1 MKATEANLLEF
12 IKKSNQFSI
21 PIYQRLYSWTEK
33 ECGRLWNDIMT
44 VGSKNIPSHFI
55 GSIMYIEKGLYQ
67 ISKPEPLLVIDGQ
80 QRLTTIS
87 LLLEALARKIG
98 DNEVEGFSARKIR
111 NYYLINP
118 LETGDRKYK
127 LLLSQND
134 RNTYISIIEQREYPK
149 ESSIRI
155 KNIFEYFTSKIDK
168 LSENDIQNLCL
179 GLLKLFIVDISLNR
193 DQDNPQLIFESMN
206 STGKDLSQA
215 DLIINFML
223 MILDVDI
230 QKRLYEDYWRPM
242 ELEFGQEAY
251 DSHFDSFMRH
261 YLTMKTGNI
270 PKISEVYEEFK
281 KYFYN
286 SRRDNEEELK
296 ELKKY
301 AAYFCAM
308 ALDKEEDKELKEA
321 FSDLRELKVDVSY
334 PLLLELYN
342 DYKMGV
348 LSKEDFIKIIRL
360 IESYVFRRAVCG
372 IPTNSLNKTFAT
384 FGKSIIKEKYLE
396 SVKAHFIKMTSYRR
410 FPNDEEFKKEL
421 ECRDLYNFRSR
432 SYLLRRLENH
442 DRKERVNVSEYTI
455 EHILPQN
462 TNLNHDWRE
471 ALGPDWEKIQQK
483 YVHTLGNLTLT
494 GYNSEY
500 SDKFFT
506 DKRDMKGGFR
516 ESPLKLNRGLANLD
530 TWKEE
535 TILQRAEN
543 LSKEALKVWQ
553 YPQLDQTIL
562 DQYRKKEET
571 LTEYSIDSY
580 EYLKEGK
587 AKNLFERFRK
597 EVLSLDSE
605 ISEEYLKLY
614 IAYKLETNVVDVVP
628 QKNKL
633 KLYINIKFN
642 ELNDPKELCRD
653 VSQINHWGNGDVEVI
668 LESEEEIGYVI
679 GLVRQAIEKQFGT
692 LEFSKNGSRH

>member
-67 ISKPEPLLVIDGQ
+67 ISKQEPLLVIDGQ

-111 NYYLINP
+111 NYYLINS
-118 LETGDRKYK
+118 LKTGDRKYK

-215 DLIINFML
+215 DLIRNFML
-223 MILDVDI
+223 MRLEGDI

-432 SYLLRRLENH
+432 SYRSRSYLLRRLENH

-530 TWKEE
+530 TWNEE

-633 KLYINIKFN
+633 KLYIYIKFN

-679 GLVRQAIEKQFGT
+679 GLVRQAIEKQFG
-692 LEFSKNGSRH
+692 NGESL

>member
-21 PIYQRLYSWTEK
+21 PIYQRLYSWTEN
-33 ECGRLWNDIMT
+33 ECERLWDDIIT
-44 VGSKNIPSHFI
+44 TGSKDIPSHFI

-67 ISKPEPLLVIDGQ
+67 ISKPEPLLIIDGQ
-80 QRLTTIS
+80 QRLTTVS

-98 DNEVEGFSARKIR
+98 DNEIINGFSERKIR
-111 NYYLINP
+111 EYYLINP
-118 LETGDRKYK
+118 LEEGDRKYK

-134 RNTYISIIEQREYPK
+134 RSTYISIIDQKEYPK
-149 ESSIRI
+149 EFSVRI
-155 KNIFEYFTSKIDK
+155 KDIFEYFTNKIDE

-193 DQDNPQLIFESMN
+193 DHDNPQLIFESMN

-215 DLIINFML
+215 DLIRNFML
-223 MILDVDI
+223 MRLEGDI

-242 ELEFGQEAY
+242 EVEFGQEAY
-251 DSHFDSFMRH
+251 SSYFDSFMRH

-270 PKISEVYEEFK
+270 PNIDEVYEEFK
-281 KYFYN
+281 KYFYT
-286 SRRDNEEELK
+286 SQRDNEEELK

-301 AAYFCAM
+301 TAYFCAM
-308 ALDKEEDKELKEA
+308 ALDKEQDKELKEA
-321 FSDLRELKVDVSY
+321 FSDLSELKVDVSY

-342 DYKMGV
+342 DYKMNI
-348 LSKEDFIKIIRL
+348 LSKDDFIEIIRL

-372 IPTNSLNKTFAT
+372 IPTNSLNKTFAS

-396 SVKAHFIKMTSYRR
+396 SVKAHFNKMTSYRR
-410 FPNDEEFKKEL
+410 FPNDEEFVTEL
-421 ECRDLYNFRSR
+421 TCRDLYNFRSR
-432 SYLLRRLENH
+432 SYWLRRLENH

-462 TNLNHDWRE
+462 NNLNHDWRQ

-483 YVHTLGNLTLT
+483 YVHTIGNLTLT
-494 GYNSEY
+494 GYNTEY

-516 ESPLKLNRGLANLD
+516 ESPLKLNRGLANLE
-530 TWKEE
+530 TWNEE

-543 LSKEALKVWQ
+543 LAKEALKVWQ

-562 DQYRKKEET
+562 EQYSKKEET

-587 AKNLFERFRK
+587 AKNLFEKLRK
-597 EVLSLDSE
+597 ELLSLDPE

-628 QKNKL
+628 QKDKL
-633 KLYINIKFN
+633 KLFINIKFN

-653 VSQINHWGNGDVEVI
+653 VSQTGHWGNGDVELI
-668 LESEEEIGYVI
+668 LSSEEDIAYVI
-679 GLVRQAIEKQFGT
+679 NLVRQAIEKQYG
-692 LEFSKNGSRH
+692 NGESI

>member
-215 DLIINFML
+215 DLIRNFML
-223 MILDVDI
+223 MRLEGDI

-530 TWKEE
+530 TWNEE

-633 KLYINIKFN
+633 KLYIYIKFN

-679 GLVRQAIEKQFGT
+679 GLVRQAIEKQFG
-692 LEFSKNGSRH
+692 NGESL

>member
-33 ECGRLWNDIMT
+33 ECERLWNDIIT
-44 VGSKNIPSHFI
+44 TGSKKDIPSHFI

-67 ISKPEPLLVIDGQ
+67 ISKPEPLLIIDGQ
-80 QRLTTIS
+80 QRLTTVS

-98 DNEVEGFSARKIR
+98 DNEIIDGFSERKIR
-111 NYYLINP
+111 EYYLINP
-118 LETGDRKYK
+118 LEDGDRKYK

-134 RNTYISIIEQREYPK
+134 RSTYISIIDQKEYPK
-149 ESSIRI
+149 EFSVRI
-155 KNIFEYFTSKIDK
+155 KDIFEYFTNKIDE

-193 DQDNPQLIFESMN
+193 DHDNPQLIFESMN

-215 DLIINFML
+215 DLIRNFML
-223 MILDVDI
+223 MRLEGDI

-242 ELEFGQEAY
+242 EVEFGQEAY
-251 DSHFDSFMRH
+251 SSYFDSFMRH

-270 PKISEVYEEFK
+270 PNINAVYEEFK

-286 SRRDNEEELK
+286 SQRDNEEELK
-296 ELKKY
+296 KLKKY

-342 DYKMGV
+342 DYKIGI
-348 LSKEDFIKIIRL
+348 LSKNDFIEIIRL

-372 IPTNSLNKTFAT
+372 IPTNSLNKTFAS

-396 SVKAHFIKMTSYRR
+396 SVKAHFNKMTSYRR
-410 FPNDEEFKKEL
+410 FPNDEEFVTEL
-421 ECRDLYNFRSR
+421 TCRDLYNFRSR
-432 SYLLRRLENH
+432 SYWLRRLENH

-462 TNLNHDWRE
+462 NDLNLDWRR

-483 YVHTLGNLTLT
+483 YVHTIGNLTLT

-516 ESPLKLNRGLANLD
+516 ESPLKLNRELANLE
-530 TWKEE
+530 TWNEE
-535 TILQRAEN
+535 KILQRAEN
-543 LSKEALKVWQ
+543 LAKEALKVWQ

-562 DQYRKKEET
+562 EQYSKKEET

-587 AKNLFERFRK
+587 AKNLFEKLRK
-597 EVLSLDSE
+597 ELLSLDPE

-628 QKNKL
+628 QKDKL
-633 KLYINIKFN
+633 KLFINIKFN

-653 VSQINHWGNGDVEVI
+653 VSQTGHWGNGDVELI
-668 LESEEEIGYVI
+668 LSSEEDIAYVI
-679 GLVRQAIEKQFGT
+679 NLVRQAIEKQYG
-692 LEFSKNGSRH
+692 NGESI

>member
-33 ECGRLWNDIMT
+33 ECERLWNDIIT
-44 VGSKNIPSHFI
+44 TGSKKDIPSHFI

-67 ISKPEPLLVIDGQ
+67 ISKPEPLLIIDGQ
-80 QRLTTIS
+80 QRLTTVS

-98 DNEVEGFSARKIR
+98 DNEIIDGFSERKIR
-111 NYYLINP
+111 EYYLINP
-118 LETGDRKYK
+118 LEDGDRKYK

-134 RNTYISIIEQREYPK
+134 RSTYISIIDQKEYPK
-149 ESSIRI
+149 EFSVRI
-155 KNIFEYFTSKIDK
+155 KDIFEYFTNKIDE

-193 DQDNPQLIFESMN
+193 DHDNPQLIFESMN

-215 DLIINFML
+215 DLIRNFML
-223 MILDVDI
+223 MRLEGDI

-242 ELEFGQEAY
+242 EVEFGQEAY
-251 DSHFDSFMRH
+251 SSYFDSFMRH

-270 PKISEVYEEFK
+270 PNINAVYEEFK

-286 SRRDNEEELK
+286 SQRDNEEELK
-296 ELKKY
+296 KLKKY

-342 DYKMGV
+342 DYKIGI
-348 LSKEDFIKIIRL
+348 LSKNDFIEIIRL

-372 IPTNSLNKTFAT
+372 IPTNSLNKTFAS

-396 SVKAHFIKMTSYRR
+396 SVKAHFNKMTSYRR
-410 FPNDEEFKKEL
+410 FPNDEEFVTEL
-421 ECRDLYNFRSR
+421 TCRDLYNFRSR
-432 SYLLRRLENH
+432 SYWLRRLENH

-462 TNLNHDWRE
+462 NDLNLDWRR

-483 YVHTLGNLTLT
+483 YVHTIGNLTLT
-494 GYNSEY
+494 GYNTEY

-516 ESPLKLNRGLANLD
+516 ESPLKLNRGLANLE
-530 TWKEE
+530 TWNEE

-543 LSKEALKVWQ
+543 LAKEALKVWQ

-562 DQYRKKEET
+562 EQYSKKEET

-580 EYLKEGK
+580 EYLNEGK
-587 AKNLFERFRK
+587 AKDLFEKLRK
-597 EVLSLDSE
+597 ELLSLDPE

-628 QKNKL
+628 QKDKL
-633 KLYINIKFN
+633 KLFINIKFN

-653 VSQINHWGNGDVEVI
+653 VSQTGHWGNGDVELI
-668 LESEEEIGYVI
+668 LSSEEDIAYVI
-679 GLVRQAIEKQFGT
+679 NLVRQAIEKQYG
-692 LEFSKNGSRH
+692 NGESI

>member
-1 MKATEANLLEF
+1 
-12 IKKSNQFSI
+12 FSI

-67 ISKPEPLLVIDGQ
+67 ISKQEPLLVIDGQ

-111 NYYLINP
+111 NYYLINS

-215 DLIINFML
+215 DLIRNFML
-223 MILDVDI
+223 MRLEGDI

-432 SYLLRRLENH
+432 SYRSRSYLLRRLENH

-530 TWKEE
+530 TWNEE

-633 KLYINIKFN
+633 KLYIYIKFN

-679 GLVRQAIEKQFGT
+679 GLVRQAIEKQFG
-692 LEFSKNGSRH
+692 NGESL

>member
-33 ECGRLWNDIMT
+33 ECERLWNDIIT
-44 VGSKNIPSHFI
+44 TGSKKDIPSHFI

-67 ISKPEPLLVIDGQ
+67 ISKPEPLLIIDGQ
-80 QRLTTIS
+80 QRLTTVS

-98 DNEVEGFSARKIR
+98 DNEIIDGFSERKIR
-111 NYYLINP
+111 EYYLINP
-118 LETGDRKYK
+118 LEDGDRKYK

-134 RNTYISIIEQREYPK
+134 RSTCISIIDQKEYPK
-149 ESSIRI
+149 EFSVRI
-155 KNIFEYFTSKIDK
+155 KDIFEYFTNKIDE

-193 DQDNPQLIFESMN
+193 DHDNPQLIFESMN

-215 DLIINFML
+215 DLIRNFML
-223 MILDVDI
+223 MRLEGDI

-242 ELEFGQEAY
+242 EVEFGQEAY
-251 DSHFDSFMRH
+251 SSYFDSFMRR

-270 PKISEVYEEFK
+270 PNINAVYEEFK

-286 SRRDNEEELK
+286 SQRDNEEELK
-296 ELKKY
+296 KLKKY

-342 DYKMGV
+342 DYKIGI
-348 LSKEDFIKIIRL
+348 LSKNDFIEIIKL

-372 IPTNSLNKTFAT
+372 IPTNSLNKTFAS

-396 SVKAHFIKMTSYRR
+396 SVKAHFNKMTSYRR
-410 FPNDEEFKKEL
+410 FPNDEEFVTEL
-421 ECRDLYNFRSR
+421 TCRDLYNFRSR
-432 SYLLRRLENH
+432 SYWLRRLENH

-462 TNLNHDWRE
+462 NDLNLDWRR

-483 YVHTLGNLTLT
+483 YVHTIGNLTLT
-494 GYNSEY
+494 GYNTEY

-516 ESPLKLNRGLANLD
+516 ESPLKLNRGLANLE
-530 TWKEE
+530 TWNEE

-543 LSKEALKVWQ
+543 LAKEALKVWQ

-562 DQYRKKEET
+562 EQYSKKEET

-580 EYLKEGK
+580 EYLNEGK
-587 AKNLFERFRK
+587 AKDLFEKLRK
-597 EVLSLDSE
+597 EVLSLDPE

-628 QKNKL
+628 QKDKL

-653 VSQINHWGNGDVEVI
+653 VSQTGHWGNGDVELI
-668 LESEEEIGYVI
+668 LSSEEDIAYVI
-679 GLVRQAIEKQFGT
+679 NLVRQAIEKQYG
-692 LEFSKNGSRH
+692 NGESI

>member
-215 DLIINFML
+215 DLIRNFML
-223 MILDVDI
+223 MRLEGDI

-348 LSKEDFIKIIRL
+348 LSKEDFIEIIRL

-530 TWKEE
+530 TWNEE

-679 GLVRQAIEKQFGT
+679 GLVRQAIEKQFG
-692 LEFSKNGSRH
+692 NGESL

>member
-21 PIYQRLYSWTEK
+21 PIYQRLYSWTEN
-33 ECGRLWNDIMT
+33 ECERLWDDIIT
-44 VGSKNIPSHFI
+44 TGSKDIPSHFI

-67 ISKPEPLLVIDGQ
+67 ISKPEPLLIIDGQ
-80 QRLTTIS
+80 QRLTTVS

-98 DNEVEGFSARKIR
+98 DNEIINGFSERKIR
-111 NYYLINP
+111 EYYLINP
-118 LETGDRKYK
+118 LEEGDRKYK

-134 RNTYISIIEQREYPK
+134 RSTYISIIDQKEYPK
-149 ESSIRI
+149 EFSVRI
-155 KNIFEYFTSKIDK
+155 KDIFEYFTNKIDE

-193 DQDNPQLIFESMN
+193 DHDNPQLIFESMN

-215 DLIINFML
+215 DLIRNFML
-223 MILDVDI
+223 MRLEGDI
-230 QKRLYEDYWRPM
+230 QKHLYEDYWRPM
-242 ELEFGQEAY
+242 EVEFGQEAY
-251 DSHFDSFMRH
+251 SSYFDSFMRH

-270 PKISEVYEEFK
+270 PNIDEVYEEFK
-281 KYFYN
+281 KYFYT
-286 SRRDNEEELK
+286 SQRDNEEELK

-301 AAYFCAM
+301 TAYFCAM
-308 ALDKEEDKELKEA
+308 ALDKEQDKELKEA
-321 FSDLRELKVDVSY
+321 FSDLSELKVDVSY

-342 DYKMGV
+342 DYKMNI
-348 LSKEDFIKIIRL
+348 LSKDDFIEIIRL

-372 IPTNSLNKTFAT
+372 IPTNSLNKTFAS

-396 SVKAHFIKMTSYRR
+396 SVKAHFNKMTSYRR
-410 FPNDEEFKKEL
+410 FPNDEEFVTEL
-421 ECRDLYNFRSR
+421 TCRDLYNFRSR
-432 SYLLRRLENH
+432 SYWLRRLENH

-462 TNLNHDWRE
+462 NDLNLDWRR

-483 YVHTLGNLTLT
+483 YVHTIGNLTLT
-494 GYNSEY
+494 GYNTEY

-516 ESPLKLNRGLANLD
+516 ESPLKLNRGLANLE
-530 TWKEE
+530 TWNEE

-543 LSKEALKVWQ
+543 LAKEALKVWQ

-562 DQYRKKEET
+562 EQYSKKEET

-587 AKNLFERFRK
+587 AKNLFEKLRK
-597 EVLSLDSE
+597 ELLSLDPE

-628 QKNKL
+628 QKDKL
-633 KLYINIKFN
+633 KLYINIKYN

-653 VSQINHWGNGDVEVI
+653 VSQTGHWGNGDVELI
-668 LESEEEIGYVI
+668 LSSEEDIAYVI
-679 GLVRQAIEKQFGT
+679 NLVRQAIEKQYG
-692 LEFSKNGSRH
+692 NGESI

>member
-21 PIYQRLYSWTEK
+21 PIYQRLYSWTEN
-33 ECGRLWNDIMT
+33 ECERLWDDIIT
-44 VGSKNIPSHFI
+44 TGSKDIPSHFI

-67 ISKPEPLLVIDGQ
+67 ISKPEPLLIIDGQ
-80 QRLTTIS
+80 QRLTTVS

-98 DNEVEGFSARKIR
+98 DNEIIDGFSERKIR
-111 NYYLINP
+111 EYYLINP
-118 LETGDRKYK
+118 LEDGDRKYK

-134 RNTYISIIEQREYPK
+134 RSTYIYIIDQKEYPK
-149 ESSIRI
+149 EFSVRI
-155 KNIFEYFTSKIDK
+155 KDIFEYFTNKIDE

-193 DQDNPQLIFESMN
+193 DHDNPQLIFESMN

-215 DLIINFML
+215 DLIRNFML
-223 MILDVDI
+223 MRLEGDI
-230 QKRLYEDYWRPM
+230 QKHLYEDYWRPM
-242 ELEFGQEAY
+242 EVEFGQEAY
-251 DSHFDSFMRH
+251 SSYFDSFMRH

-270 PKISEVYEEFK
+270 PNIDEVYEEFK
-281 KYFYN
+281 KYFYT
-286 SRRDNEEELK
+286 SQRDNEEELK

-301 AAYFCAM
+301 TAYFCAM
-308 ALDKEEDKELKEA
+308 ALDKEQDKELKEA
-321 FSDLRELKVDVSY
+321 FSDLSELKVDVSY

-342 DYKMGV
+342 DYKMNI
-348 LSKEDFIKIIRL
+348 LSKDDFIEIIRL

-372 IPTNSLNKTFAT
+372 IPTNSLNKTFAS

-396 SVKAHFIKMTSYRR
+396 SVKAHFNKMTSYRR
-410 FPNDEEFKKEL
+410 FPNDEEFVTEL
-421 ECRDLYNFRSR
+421 TCRDLYNFRSR
-432 SYLLRRLENH
+432 SYWLRRLENH

-462 TNLNHDWRE
+462 NDLNLDWRR

-483 YVHTLGNLTLT
+483 YVHTIGNLTLT
-494 GYNSEY
+494 GYNTEY

-516 ESPLKLNRGLANLD
+516 ESPLKLNRGLANLE
-530 TWKEE
+530 TWNEE

-543 LSKEALKVWQ
+543 LAKEALKVWQ

-562 DQYRKKEET
+562 EQYSKKEET

-587 AKNLFERFRK
+587 AKNLFEKLRK
-597 EVLSLDSE
+597 ELLSLDPE

-628 QKNKL
+628 QKDKL
-633 KLYINIKFN
+633 KLYINIKYN

-653 VSQINHWGNGDVEVI
+653 VSQTGHWGNGDVELI
-668 LESEEEIGYVI
+668 LSSEEDIAYVI
-679 GLVRQAIEKQFGT
+679 NLVRQAIEKQYG
-692 LEFSKNGSRH
+692 NGESI

>member
-1 MKATEANLLEF
+1 MEATQANLMKF
-12 IKKSNQFSI
+12 IKKSDQFSI

-33 ECGRLWNDIMT
+33 ECERLWDDIMN
-44 VGSKNIPSHFI
+44 VGSNNVPSHFI
-55 GSIMYIEKGLYQ
+55 GSIMYIKDSSP

-80 QRLTTIS
+80 QRLTTVS

-98 DNEVEGFSARKIR
+98 DNEIEGFSAKKIR
-111 NYYLINP
+111 HYYLINP

-149 ESSIRI
+149 DFSVRI
-155 KNIFEYFTSKIDK
+155 KDIFEYFTNKIDK

-179 GLLKLFIVDISLNR
+179 GLSKLFIVDISLSR
-193 DQDNPQLIFESMN
+193 DKDNPQLIFESMN

-215 DLIINFML
+215 DLIRNFML
-223 MILDVDI
+223 MRLDGET

-251 DSHFDSFMRH
+251 SSYFDSFMRH

-270 PKISEVYEEFK
+270 PKIDEVYEEFK
-281 KYFYN
+281 NYFYN
-286 SRRDNEEELK
+286 SQRDNEEELK

-308 ALDKEEDKELKEA
+308 ALDKEEDRELKEA

-334 PLLLELYN
+334 PLLLEIYN
-342 DYKMGV
+342 DYKIDI
-348 LSKEDFIKIIRL
+348 LSKNDFIEIIKL

-372 IPTNSLNKTFAT
+372 IPTNSLNKTFAS
-384 FGKSIIKEKYLE
+384 FGKSIKKEKYLE
-396 SVKAHFIKMTSYRR
+396 SVKAHFNKMTSYRR
-410 FPNDEEFKKEL
+410 FPNDEEFVTEL
-421 ECRDLYNFRSR
+421 KYRDLYNFRSR
-432 SYLLRRLENH
+432 SYCLRRLENH

-462 TNLNHDWRE
+462 NNLNQDWRQ

-483 YVHTLGNLTLT
+483 YVHNIGNLTLT

-516 ESPLKLNRGLANLD
+516 ESPLKLNKGLANLD
-530 TWKEE
+530 TWNEE
-535 TILQRAEN
+535 TILQRAES
-543 LSKEALKVWQ
+543 LAKEALKVWQ
-553 YPQLDQTIL
+553 YPNLDQTIL
-562 DQYRKKEET
+562 EQYRKKEET
-571 LTEYSIDSY
+571 LTEYSIESY
-580 EYLKEGK
+580 KYLQESKV
-587 AKNLFERFRK
+587 KNLFEKLRK
-597 EVLSLDSE
+597 EVLSLDTE

-628 QKNKL
+628 QKDKL
-633 KLYINIKFN
+633 KLNINIKYN

-653 VSQINHWGNGDVEVI
+653 VSQTGHWGNGDVEI
-668 LESEEEIGYVI
+668 FLESEEEIDYVI
-679 GLVRQAIEKQFGT
+679 SLVRQAIEKQFGN
-692 LEFSKNGSRH
+692 EESI

>member
-1 MKATEANLLEF
+1 MEATEANLMKF
-12 IKKSNQFSI
+12 IKKSDQFSI

-33 ECGRLWNDIMT
+33 ECERLWDDIMN
-44 VGSKNIPSHFI
+44 VGSNNVPSHFI
-55 GSIMYIEKGLYQ
+55 GSIMYIKDSSP

-80 QRLTTIS
+80 QRLTTVS

-98 DNEVEGFSARKIR
+98 DNEIEGFSAKKIR
-111 NYYLINP
+111 HYYLINP

-149 ESSIRI
+149 DFSVRI
-155 KNIFEYFTSKIDK
+155 KDIFEYFTNKIDK

-179 GLLKLFIVDISLNR
+179 GLSKLFIVDISLSR
-193 DQDNPQLIFESMN
+193 DKDNPQLIFESMN

-215 DLIINFML
+215 DLIRNFML
-223 MILDVDI
+223 MRLDGET

-251 DSHFDSFMRH
+251 SSSFDSFMRH

-270 PKISEVYEEFK
+270 PKIDEVYEEFK
-281 KYFYN
+281 NYFYN
-286 SRRDNEEELK
+286 SQRDNEEELK

-308 ALDKEEDKELKEA
+308 ALDKEEDRELKEA

-334 PLLLELYN
+334 PLLLEIYN
-342 DYKMGV
+342 DYKIDI
-348 LSKEDFIKIIRL
+348 LSKNDFIEIIKL

-372 IPTNSLNKTFAT
+372 IPTNSLNKTFAS
-384 FGKSIIKEKYLE
+384 FGKSIKKEKYLE
-396 SVKAHFIKMTSYRR
+396 SVKAHFNNMTSYRR
-410 FPNDEEFKKEL
+410 FPNDEEFVTEL
-421 ECRDLYNFRSR
+421 KFRDLYNFRSR
-432 SYLLRRLENH
+432 SYWLRRLENH

-462 TNLNHDWRE
+462 NNLNQDWRQ
-471 ALGPDWEKIQQK
+471 ALGPNWEKIQQK
-483 YVHTLGNLTLT
+483 YVHTIGNLTLT

-516 ESPLKLNRGLANLD
+516 ESPLKLNKGLANLD
-530 TWKEE
+530 TWNEE
-535 TILQRAEN
+535 TILQRAES
-543 LSKEALKVWQ
+543 LAKEALKVWQ
-553 YPQLDQTIL
+553 YPNLDQTIL
-562 DQYRKKEET
+562 EQYRKKEET
-571 LTEYSIDSY
+571 LTEYSIESY
-580 EYLKEGK
+580 KYLKESK
-587 AKNLFERFRK
+587 VKNLFEKLRK
-597 EVLSLDSE
+597 EVLSLDPE

-628 QKNKL
+628 QKDKL
-633 KLYINIKFN
+633 KLNINIKYN

-653 VSQINHWGNGDVEVI
+653 VSQTGHWGNGDVEVF
-668 LESEEEIGYVI
+668 LESEEEIDYVI
-679 GLVRQAIEKQFGT
+679 SLVRQAIEKQFGN
-692 LEFSKNGSRH
+692 EESI

>member
-1 MKATEANLLEF
+1 MEATQANLMKF
-12 IKKSNQFSI
+12 IKKSDQFSI

-33 ECGRLWNDIMT
+33 ECERLWDDIMN
-44 VGSKNIPSHFI
+44 VGSNNVPSHFI
-55 GSIMYIEKGLYQ
+55 GSIMYIKDSSP

-80 QRLTTIS
+80 QRLTTVS

-98 DNEVEGFSARKIR
+98 DNEIEGFLAKKIR
-111 NYYLINP
+111 HYYLINP

-149 ESSIRI
+149 DFSVRI
-155 KNIFEYFTSKIDK
+155 KDIFEYFTNKIDK

-179 GLLKLFIVDISLNR
+179 GLSKLFIVDISLSR
-193 DQDNPQLIFESMN
+193 DKDNPQLIFESMN

-215 DLIINFML
+215 DLIRNFML
-223 MILDVDI
+223 MRLDGET

-251 DSHFDSFMRH
+251 SSYFDSFMRH

-270 PKISEVYEEFK
+270 PKIDEVYEEFK
-281 KYFYN
+281 NYFYN
-286 SRRDNEEELK
+286 SQRDNEEELK

-308 ALDKEEDKELKEA
+308 ALDKEEDRELKEA

-334 PLLLELYN
+334 PLLLEIYN
-342 DYKMGV
+342 DYKIDI
-348 LSKEDFIKIIRL
+348 LSKNDFIEIIKL

-372 IPTNSLNKTFAT
+372 IPTNSLNKTFAS
-384 FGKSIIKEKYLE
+384 FGKSIKKEKYLE
-396 SVKAHFIKMTSYRR
+396 SVKAHFNNMTSYRR
-410 FPNDEEFKKEL
+410 FPNDEEFVTEL
-421 ECRDLYNFRSR
+421 KFRDLYNFRSR
-432 SYLLRRLENH
+432 SYWLRRLENH

-462 TNLNHDWRE
+462 NNLNQDWRQ
-471 ALGPDWEKIQQK
+471 ALGPNWEKIQQK
-483 YVHTLGNLTLT
+483 YVHTIGNLTLT

-516 ESPLKLNRGLANLD
+516 ESPLKLNKGLANLD
-530 TWKEE
+530 TWNEE
-535 TILQRAEN
+535 TILQRAES
-543 LSKEALKVWQ
+543 LAKEALKVWQ
-553 YPQLDQTIL
+553 YPNLDQTIL
-562 DQYRKKEET
+562 EQYRKKEET
-571 LTEYSIDSY
+571 LTEYSIESY
-580 EYLKEGK
+580 KYLKESK
-587 AKNLFERFRK
+587 VKNLFEKLRK
-597 EVLSLDSE
+597 EVLSLDPE

-628 QKNKL
+628 QKDKL
-633 KLYINIKFN
+633 KLNINIKYN
-642 ELNDPKELCRD
+642 ELNDPRELCRD
-653 VSQINHWGNGDVEVI
+653 VSQTGHWGNGDVEVF
-668 LESEEEIGYVI
+668 LESEEDIDYVI
-679 GLVRQAIEKQFGT
+679 SLVRQAIEKQFGN
-692 LEFSKNGSRH
+692 EESI

>member
-33 ECGRLWNDIMT
+33 ECERLWNDIIT
-44 VGSKNIPSHFI
+44 TGSKKDIPSHFI

-67 ISKPEPLLVIDGQ
+67 ISKPEPLLIIDGQ
-80 QRLTTIS
+80 QRLTTVS

-98 DNEVEGFSARKIR
+98 DNEIINGFSERKIR
-111 NYYLINP
+111 EYYLINP
-118 LETGDRKYK
+118 LEDGDRKYK

-134 RNTYISIIEQREYPK
+134 RSTYISIIDQKEYPK
-149 ESSIRI
+149 EFSVRI
-155 KNIFEYFTSKIDK
+155 KDIFEYFTNKIDE

-193 DQDNPQLIFESMN
+193 DHDNPQLIFESMN

-215 DLIINFML
+215 DLIRNFML
-223 MILDVDI
+223 MRLEGDI

-242 ELEFGQEAY
+242 EVEFGQEAY
-251 DSHFDSFMRH
+251 SSYFDSFMRH

-270 PKISEVYEEFK
+270 PNIDEVYEEFK
-281 KYFYN
+281 KYFYT
-286 SRRDNEEELK
+286 SQRDNEEELK

-301 AAYFCAM
+301 TAYFCAM
-308 ALDKEEDKELKEA
+308 ALDKEQDKELKEA
-321 FSDLRELKVDVSY
+321 FSDLSELKVDVSY

-342 DYKMGV
+342 DYKIGI
-348 LSKEDFIKIIRL
+348 LSKNDFIEIIRL

-372 IPTNSLNKTFAT
+372 IPTNSLNNTFAS

-396 SVKAHFIKMTSYRR
+396 SVKAHFNKMTSYRR
-410 FPNDEEFKKEL
+410 FPNDEEFVTEL
-421 ECRDLYNFRSR
+421 TCRDLYNFRSR
-432 SYLLRRLENH
+432 SYWLRRLENH

-462 TNLNHDWRE
+462 NDLNLDWRR

-483 YVHTLGNLTLT
+483 YVHTIGNLTLT
-494 GYNSEY
+494 GYNTEY

-516 ESPLKLNRGLANLD
+516 ESPLKLNRGLANLE
-530 TWKEE
+530 TWNEE

-543 LSKEALKVWQ
+543 LAKEALKVWQ

-562 DQYRKKEET
+562 EQYSKKEET

-587 AKNLFERFRK
+587 AKNLFEKLRK
-597 EVLSLDSE
+597 ELLSLDPE

-628 QKNKL
+628 QKDKL
-633 KLYINIKFN
+633 KLFINIKFN

-653 VSQINHWGNGDVEVI
+653 VSQTGHWGNGDVELI
-668 LESEEEIGYVI
+668 LSSEEDIAYVI
-679 GLVRQAIEKQFGT
+679 NLVRQAIEKQYG
-692 LEFSKNGSRH
+692 NGESI

>member
-21 PIYQRLYSWTEK
+21 PIYQRLYSWTEN
-33 ECGRLWNDIMT
+33 ECERLWDDIIT
-44 VGSKNIPSHFI
+44 TGSKDIPSHFI

-67 ISKPEPLLVIDGQ
+67 ISKPEPLLIIDGQ
-80 QRLTTIS
+80 QRLTTVS

-98 DNEVEGFSARKIR
+98 DNEIIDGFSERKIR
-111 NYYLINP
+111 EYYLINP
-118 LETGDRKYK
+118 LEDGDRKYK

-134 RNTYISIIEQREYPK
+134 RSTYIYIIDQKEYPK
-149 ESSIRI
+149 EFSVRI
-155 KNIFEYFTSKIDK
+155 KDIFEYFTNKIDE

-193 DQDNPQLIFESMN
+193 DHDNPQLIFESMN

-215 DLIINFML
+215 DLIRNFML
-223 MILDVDI
+223 MRLEGDI

-242 ELEFGQEAY
+242 EVEFGQEAY
-251 DSHFDSFMRH
+251 SSYFDSFMRH

-270 PKISEVYEEFK
+270 PNIDEVYEEFK
-281 KYFYN
+281 KYFYT
-286 SRRDNEEELK
+286 SQRDNEEELK

-301 AAYFCAM
+301 TAYFCAM
-308 ALDKEEDKELKEA
+308 ALDKEQDKELKEA
-321 FSDLRELKVDVSY
+321 FSDLSELKVDVSY

-342 DYKMGV
+342 DYKMNI
-348 LSKEDFIKIIRL
+348 LSKDDFIEIIRL

-372 IPTNSLNKTFAT
+372 IPTNSLNKTFAS

-396 SVKAHFIKMTSYRR
+396 SVKAHFNKMTSYRR
-410 FPNDEEFKKEL
+410 FPNDEEFVTEL
-421 ECRDLYNFRSR
+421 TCRDLYNFRSR
-432 SYLLRRLENH
+432 SYWLRRLENH

-462 TNLNHDWRE
+462 NDLNLDWRR

-483 YVHTLGNLTLT
+483 YVHTIGNFTLT
-494 GYNSEY
+494 GYNTEY

-516 ESPLKLNRGLANLD
+516 ESPLKLNRGLANLE
-530 TWKEE
+530 TWNEE

-543 LSKEALKVWQ
+543 LAKEALKVWQ

-562 DQYRKKEET
+562 EQYSKKEET

-587 AKNLFERFRK
+587 AKNLFEKLRK
-597 EVLSLDSE
+597 ELLSLDPE

-628 QKNKL
+628 QKDKL
-633 KLYINIKFN
+633 KLYINIKYN

-653 VSQINHWGNGDVEVI
+653 VSQTGHWGNGEVELI
-668 LESEEEIGYVI
+668 LSSEEDIAYVI
-679 GLVRQAIEKQFGT
+679 NLVRQAIEKQYG
-692 LEFSKNGSRH
+692 NGESI

>member
-1 MKATEANLLEF
+1 M
-12 IKKSNQFSI
+12 
-21 PIYQRLYSWTEK
+21 YQRLYSWTEK

-67 ISKPEPLLVIDGQ
+67 ISKQEPLLVIDGQ

-111 NYYLINP
+111 NYYLINS

-215 DLIINFML
+215 DLIRNFML
-223 MILDVDI
+223 MRLEGDI

-301 AAYFCAM
+301 AA
-308 ALDKEEDKELKEA
+308 
-321 FSDLRELKVDVSY
+321 
-334 PLLLELYN
+334 
-342 DYKMGV
+342 
-348 LSKEDFIKIIRL
+348 
-360 IESYVFRRAVCG
+360 
-372 IPTNSLNKTFAT
+372 
-384 FGKSIIKEKYLE
+384 
-396 SVKAHFIKMTSYRR
+396 
-410 FPNDEEFKKEL
+410 
-421 ECRDLYNFRSR
+421 
-432 SYLLRRLENH
+432 
-442 DRKERVNVSEYTI
+442 
-455 EHILPQN
+455 
-462 TNLNHDWRE
+462 
-471 ALGPDWEKIQQK
+471 
-483 YVHTLGNLTLT
+483 
-494 GYNSEY
+494 
-500 SDKFFT
+500 
-506 DKRDMKGGFR
+506 
-516 ESPLKLNRGLANLD
+516 
-530 TWKEE
+530 
-535 TILQRAEN
+535 
-543 LSKEALKVWQ
+543 
-553 YPQLDQTIL
+553 
-562 DQYRKKEET
+562 
-571 LTEYSIDSY
+571 
-580 EYLKEGK
+580 
-587 AKNLFERFRK
+587 
-597 EVLSLDSE
+597 
-605 ISEEYLKLY
+605 
-614 IAYKLETNVVDVVP
+614 
-628 QKNKL
+628 
-633 KLYINIKFN
+633 
-642 ELNDPKELCRD
+642 
-653 VSQINHWGNGDVEVI
+653 
-668 LESEEEIGYVI
+668 
-679 GLVRQAIEKQFGT
+679 
-692 LEFSKNGSRH
+692 

>member
-134 RNTYISIIEQREYPK
+134 RNTYISIIEQKEYPNK
-149 ESSIRI
+149 FSIRI

-215 DLIINFML
+215 DLIRNFML
-223 MILDVDI
+223 MRLEGDI

-432 SYLLRRLENH
+432 SYRSRSYLLRRLENH

-530 TWKEE
+530 TWNEE

-633 KLYINIKFN
+633 KLYIYIKFN

-679 GLVRQAIEKQFGT
+679 GLVRQAIEKQFG
-692 LEFSKNGSRH
+692 NGESL

>member
-33 ECGRLWNDIMT
+33 ECERLWDDIIT
-44 VGSKNIPSHFI
+44 TGSRNVPSHFI

-67 ISKPEPLLVIDGQ
+67 ITKPEPLLIIDGQ

-87 LLLEALARKIG
+87 LLLEALARQIG
-98 DNEVEGFSARKIR
+98 DNEIEGFSAKKIR

-118 LETGDRKYK
+118 LENGDRKYK

-134 RNTYISIIEQREYPK
+134 RNTYISIIEQKEYPK
-149 ESSIRI
+149 GFSVRI
-155 KNIFEYFTSKIDK
+155 KNIFEYFTNKIDK

-215 DLIINFML
+215 DLIRNFML
-223 MILDVDI
+223 MRLDGET
-230 QKRLYEDYWRPM
+230 QKRLYEYYWRPM

-251 DSHFDSFMRH
+251 SSYFDSFMRH

-270 PKISEVYEEFK
+270 PKIDEVYEEFK
-281 KYFYN
+281 NYFYN
-286 SRRDNEEELK
+286 TQRDNEEELK

-308 ALDKEEDKELKEA
+308 ALDKEEDKKLKEA

-342 DYKMGV
+342 DYKIDI
-348 LSKEDFIKIIRL
+348 LSKNDFIEIIKL

-372 IPTNSLNKTFAT
+372 IPTNSLNKTFAS

-396 SVKAHFIKMTSYRR
+396 SIKAHFNKMTSYRR
-410 FPNDEEFKKEL
+410 FPNDEEFVTEL
-421 ECRDLYNFRSR
+421 KYKDLYNFRSR
-432 SYLLRRLENH
+432 SYWLRRMENH

-462 TNLNHDWRE
+462 NNLNHDWRQ

-483 YVHTLGNLTLT
+483 YVHTIGNLTLT

-500 SDKFFT
+500 NDNFFT

-516 ESPLKLNRGLANLD
+516 ESPLKLNRELANLD
-530 TWKEE
+530 TWNEE
-535 TILQRAEN
+535 TILQRAED

-571 LTEYSIDSY
+571 LTEYSLDSY
-580 EYLKEGK
+580 EFLKEGSK
-587 AKNLFERFRK
+587 TRTLFEKLRK
-597 EVLSLDSE
+597 EILYLDSE
-605 ISEEYLKLY
+605 ITQEYLKQY
-614 IAYKLETNVVDVVP
+614 IAYKLETNIVDVVP
-628 QKNKL
+628 QKDKL
-633 KLYINIKFN
+633 KLFINIKYN
-642 ELNDPKELCRD
+642 ELNDPKKLCRD
-653 VSQINHWGNGDVEVI
+653 VSQTGHWGNGDVEVI
-668 LESEEEIGYVI
+668 LESEEEIDYI
-679 GLVRQAIEKQFGT
+679 ISLVRQAIEKQFG
-692 LEFSKNGSRH
+692 NGESI

>member
-33 ECGRLWNDIMT
+33 ECERLWNDIIT
-44 VGSKNIPSHFI
+44 TGSKKDIPSHFI

-67 ISKPEPLLVIDGQ
+67 ISKPEPLLIIDGQ
-80 QRLTTIS
+80 QRLTTVS

-98 DNEVEGFSARKIR
+98 DNEIIDGFSERKIR
-111 NYYLINP
+111 EYYLINP
-118 LETGDRKYK
+118 LEDGDRKYK

-134 RNTYISIIEQREYPK
+134 RSTYISIIDQKEYPK
-149 ESSIRI
+149 EFSVRI
-155 KNIFEYFTSKIDK
+155 KDIFEYFTNKIDE

-193 DQDNPQLIFESMN
+193 DHDNPQLIFESMN

-215 DLIINFML
+215 DLIRNFML
-223 MILDVDI
+223 MRLEGDI

-242 ELEFGQEAY
+242 EVEFGQEAY
-251 DSHFDSFMRH
+251 SSYFDSFMRH

-270 PKISEVYEEFK
+270 PNINAVYEEFK

-286 SRRDNEEELK
+286 SQRDNEEELK
-296 ELKKY
+296 KLKKY

-342 DYKMGV
+342 DYKIGI
-348 LSKEDFIKIIRL
+348 LSKNDFIEIIRL

-372 IPTNSLNKTFAT
+372 IPTNSLNKTFAS

-396 SVKAHFIKMTSYRR
+396 SVKAHFNKMTSYRR
-410 FPNDEEFKKEL
+410 FPNDEEFVTEL
-421 ECRDLYNFRSR
+421 TCRDLYNFRSR
-432 SYLLRRLENH
+432 SYWLRRLENH

-462 TNLNHDWRE
+462 NDLNLDWRR

-483 YVHTLGNLTLT
+483 YVHTIGNLTLT
-494 GYNSEY
+494 GYNTEY

-516 ESPLKLNRGLANLD
+516 ESPLKLNRGLANLE
-530 TWKEE
+530 TWNEE

-543 LSKEALKVWQ
+543 LAKEALKVWQ

-562 DQYRKKEET
+562 EQYSKKEET

-587 AKNLFERFRK
+587 AKNLFEKLRK
-597 EVLSLDSE
+597 ELLSLDPE

-628 QKNKL
+628 QKDKL
-633 KLYINIKFN
+633 KLFINIKFN

-653 VSQINHWGNGDVEVI
+653 VSQTGHWGNGDVELI
-668 LESEEEIGYVI
+668 LSSEEDIAYVI
-679 GLVRQAIEKQFGT
+679 NLVRQAIEKQYG
-692 LEFSKNGSRH
+692 NGESI

>member
-21 PIYQRLYSWTEK
+21 PIYQRLYSWTEN
-33 ECGRLWNDIMT
+33 ECERLWDDIIT
-44 VGSKNIPSHFI
+44 TGSKDIPSHFI

-67 ISKPEPLLVIDGQ
+67 ISKPEPLLIIDGQ
-80 QRLTTIS
+80 QRLTTVS

-98 DNEVEGFSARKIR
+98 DNEIINGFSERKIR
-111 NYYLINP
+111 EYYLINP
-118 LETGDRKYK
+118 LEEGDRKYK

-134 RNTYISIIEQREYPK
+134 RSTYISIIDQKEYPK
-149 ESSIRI
+149 EFSVRI
-155 KNIFEYFTSKIDK
+155 KDIFEYFTNKIDE

-193 DQDNPQLIFESMN
+193 DHDNPQLIFESMN

-215 DLIINFML
+215 DLIRNFML
-223 MILDVDI
+223 MRLEGDI

-242 ELEFGQEAY
+242 EVEFGQEAY
-251 DSHFDSFMRH
+251 SSYFDSFMRH

-270 PKISEVYEEFK
+270 PNIDEVYEEFK
-281 KYFYN
+281 KYFYT
-286 SRRDNEEELK
+286 SQRDNEEELK

-301 AAYFCAM
+301 TAYFCAM
-308 ALDKEEDKELKEA
+308 ALDKEQDKELKEA
-321 FSDLRELKVDVSY
+321 FSDLSELKVDVSY

-342 DYKMGV
+342 DYKMNI
-348 LSKEDFIKIIRL
+348 LSKDDFIEIIRL

-372 IPTNSLNKTFAT
+372 IPTNSLNKTFAS

-396 SVKAHFIKMTSYRR
+396 SVKAHFNKMTSYRR
-410 FPNDEEFKKEL
+410 FPNDEEFVTEL
-421 ECRDLYNFRSR
+421 TCRDLYNFRSR
-432 SYLLRRLENH
+432 SYWLRRLENH

-462 TNLNHDWRE
+462 NDLNLDWRR

-483 YVHTLGNLTLT
+483 YVHTIGNLTLT
-494 GYNSEY
+494 GYNTEY

-516 ESPLKLNRGLANLD
+516 ESPLKLNRGLANLE
-530 TWKEE
+530 TWNEE

-543 LSKEALKVWQ
+543 LAKEALKVWQ

-562 DQYRKKEET
+562 EQYSKKEET

-587 AKNLFERFRK
+587 AKNLFEKLRK
-597 EVLSLDSE
+597 ELLSLDPE

-628 QKNKL
+628 QKDKL
-633 KLYINIKFN
+633 KLYINIKYN

-653 VSQINHWGNGDVEVI
+653 VSQTGHWGNGDVELI
-668 LESEEEIGYVI
+668 LSSEEDIAYVI
-679 GLVRQAIEKQFGT
+679 NLVRQAIEKQYG
-692 LEFSKNGSRH
+692 NGESI

>member
-1 MKATEANLLEF
+1 M
-12 IKKSNQFSI
+12 
-21 PIYQRLYSWTEK
+21 
-33 ECGRLWNDIMT
+33 C
-44 VGSKNIPSHFI
+44 
-55 GSIMYIEKGLYQ
+55 
-67 ISKPEPLLVIDGQ
+67 
-80 QRLTTIS
+80 
-87 LLLEALARKIG
+87 
-98 DNEVEGFSARKIR
+98 IR
-111 NYYLINP
+111 
-118 LETGDRKYK
+118 DRYK

-215 DLIINFML
+215 DLIRNFML
-223 MILDVDI
+223 MRLEGDI

-372 IPTNSLNKTFAT
+372 
-384 FGKSIIKEKYLE
+384 
-396 SVKAHFIKMTSYRR
+396 
-410 FPNDEEFKKEL
+410 
-421 ECRDLYNFRSR
+421 
-432 SYLLRRLENH
+432 
-442 DRKERVNVSEYTI
+442 
-455 EHILPQN
+455 
-462 TNLNHDWRE
+462 
-471 ALGPDWEKIQQK
+471 
-483 YVHTLGNLTLT
+483 
-494 GYNSEY
+494 
-500 SDKFFT
+500 
-506 DKRDMKGGFR
+506 
-516 ESPLKLNRGLANLD
+516 
-530 TWKEE
+530 
-535 TILQRAEN
+535 
-543 LSKEALKVWQ
+543 
-553 YPQLDQTIL
+553 
-562 DQYRKKEET
+562 
-571 LTEYSIDSY
+571 
-580 EYLKEGK
+580 
-587 AKNLFERFRK
+587 
-597 EVLSLDSE
+597 LSL
-605 ISEEYLKLY
+605 IH
-614 IAYKLETNVVDVVP
+614 I
-628 QKNKL
+628 
-633 KLYINIKFN
+633 
-642 ELNDPKELCRD
+642 
-653 VSQINHWGNGDVEVI
+653 
-668 LESEEEIGYVI
+668 
-679 GLVRQAIEKQFGT
+679 
-692 LEFSKNGSRH
+692 

>member
-1 MKATEANLLEF
+1 MEATQANLMKF
-12 IKKSNQFSI
+12 IKKSDQFSI

-33 ECGRLWNDIMT
+33 ECERLWDDIMN
-44 VGSKNIPSHFI
+44 VGSNNVPSHFI
-55 GSIMYIEKGLYQ
+55 GSIMYIKDSSP

-80 QRLTTIS
+80 QRLTTVS

-98 DNEVEGFSARKIR
+98 DNEIEGFSAKKIR
-111 NYYLINP
+111 HYYLINP

-149 ESSIRI
+149 DFSVRI
-155 KNIFEYFTSKIDK
+155 KDIFEYFTNKIDK

-179 GLLKLFIVDISLNR
+179 GLSKLFIVDISLSR
-193 DQDNPQLIFESMN
+193 DKDNPQLIFESMN

-215 DLIINFML
+215 DLIRNFML
-223 MILDVDI
+223 MRLDGET

-251 DSHFDSFMRH
+251 SSSFDSFMRH

-270 PKISEVYEEFK
+270 PKIDEVYEEFK
-281 KYFYN
+281 NYFYN
-286 SRRDNEEELK
+286 SQRDNEEELK

-308 ALDKEEDKELKEA
+308 ALDKEEDRELKEA

-334 PLLLELYN
+334 PLLLEIYN
-342 DYKMGV
+342 DYKIDI
-348 LSKEDFIKIIRL
+348 LSKNDFIEIIKL

-372 IPTNSLNKTFAT
+372 IPTNSLNKTFAS
-384 FGKSIIKEKYLE
+384 FGKSIKKEKYLE
-396 SVKAHFIKMTSYRR
+396 SVKAHFNNMTSYRR
-410 FPNDEEFKKEL
+410 FPNDEEFVTEL
-421 ECRDLYNFRSR
+421 KFRDLYNFRSR
-432 SYLLRRLENH
+432 SYWLRRLENH

-462 TNLNHDWRE
+462 NNLNQDWRQ
-471 ALGPDWEKIQQK
+471 ALGPNWEKIQQK
-483 YVHTLGNLTLT
+483 YVHTIGNLTLT

-516 ESPLKLNRGLANLD
+516 ESPLKLNKGLANLD
-530 TWKEE
+530 TWNEE
-535 TILQRAEN
+535 TILQRAES
-543 LSKEALKVWQ
+543 LAKEALKVWQ
-553 YPQLDQTIL
+553 YPNLDQTIL
-562 DQYRKKEET
+562 EQYRKKEET
-571 LTEYSIDSY
+571 LTEYSIESY
-580 EYLKEGK
+580 KYLKESK
-587 AKNLFERFRK
+587 VKNLFEKLRK
-597 EVLSLDSE
+597 EVLSLDPE

-628 QKNKL
+628 QKDKL
-633 KLYINIKFN
+633 KLNINIKYN

-653 VSQINHWGNGDVEVI
+653 VSQTGHWGNGDVEVF
-668 LESEEEIGYVI
+668 LESEEEIDYVI
-679 GLVRQAIEKQFGT
+679 SLVRQAIEKQFGN
-692 LEFSKNGSRH
+692 EESI

>member
-21 PIYQRLYSWTEK
+21 PIYQRLYSWTEN
-33 ECGRLWNDIMT
+33 ECERLWDDIIT
-44 VGSKNIPSHFI
+44 TGSKDIPSHFI

-67 ISKPEPLLVIDGQ
+67 ISKPEPLLIIDGQ
-80 QRLTTIS
+80 QRLTTVS

-98 DNEVEGFSARKIR
+98 DNEIIDGFSERKIR
-111 NYYLINP
+111 EYYLINP
-118 LETGDRKYK
+118 LEDGDRKYK

-134 RNTYISIIEQREYPK
+134 RSTYIYIIDQKEYPK
-149 ESSIRI
+149 EFSVRI
-155 KNIFEYFTSKIDK
+155 KDIFEYFTNKIDE

-193 DQDNPQLIFESMN
+193 DHDNPQLIFESMN

-215 DLIINFML
+215 DLIRNFML
-223 MILDVDI
+223 MRLEGDI
-230 QKRLYEDYWRPM
+230 QKHLYEDYWRPM
-242 ELEFGQEAY
+242 EVEFGQEAY
-251 DSHFDSFMRH
+251 SSYFDSFMRH

-270 PKISEVYEEFK
+270 PNIDEVYEEFK
-281 KYFYN
+281 KYFYT
-286 SRRDNEEELK
+286 SQRDNEEELK

-301 AAYFCAM
+301 TAYFCAM
-308 ALDKEEDKELKEA
+308 ALDKEQDKELKEA
-321 FSDLRELKVDVSY
+321 FSDLSELKVDVSY

-342 DYKMGV
+342 DYKMNI
-348 LSKEDFIKIIRL
+348 LSKDDFIEIIRL

-372 IPTNSLNKTFAT
+372 IPTNSLNKTFAS

-396 SVKAHFIKMTSYRR
+396 SVKAHFNKMTSYRR
-410 FPNDEEFKKEL
+410 FPNDEEFVTEL
-421 ECRDLYNFRSR
+421 TCRDLYNFRSR
-432 SYLLRRLENH
+432 SYWLRRLENH

-462 TNLNHDWRE
+462 NNLNLDWRQ

-483 YVHTLGNLTLT
+483 YVHTIGNLTLT

-500 SDKFFT
+500 SDRFFT
-506 DKRDMKGGFR
+506 EKKDMKGGFR
-516 ESPLKLNRGLANLD
+516 ESPLKLNRRLANLD
-530 TWKEE
+530 TWNEE

-543 LSKEALKVWQ
+543 LAKEALKVWQ

-562 DQYRKKEET
+562 EQYRKKEET

-587 AKNLFERFRK
+587 AKNLFEKLRK
-597 EVLSLDSE
+597 ELLSLDPE

-628 QKNKL
+628 QKDKL
-633 KLYINIKFN
+633 KLYINIKYN
-642 ELNDPKELCRD
+642 ELNDPKKLCRD
-653 VSQINHWGNGDVEVI
+653 VSQTGHWGNGEVELI
-668 LESEEEIGYVI
+668 LSSEEDIAYVI
-679 GLVRQAIEKQFGT
+679 SLVRQAIEKQYGNEES
-692 LEFSKNGSRH
+692 L

>member
-21 PIYQRLYSWTEK
+21 PIYQRLYSWTEN
-33 ECGRLWNDIMT
+33 ECERLWDDIIT
-44 VGSKNIPSHFI
+44 TGSKDIPSHFI

-67 ISKPEPLLVIDGQ
+67 ISKPEPLLIIDGQ
-80 QRLTTIS
+80 QRLTTVS

-98 DNEVEGFSARKIR
+98 DNEIINGFSERKIR
-111 NYYLINP
+111 EYYLINP
-118 LETGDRKYK
+118 LEEGDRKYK

-134 RNTYISIIEQREYPK
+134 RSTYISIIDQKEYPK
-149 ESSIRI
+149 EFSVRI
-155 KNIFEYFTSKIDK
+155 KDIFEYFTNKIDE

-193 DQDNPQLIFESMN
+193 DHDNPQLIFESMN

-215 DLIINFML
+215 DLIRNFML
-223 MILDVDI
+223 MRLEGDI

-242 ELEFGQEAY
+242 EVEFGQEAY
-251 DSHFDSFMRH
+251 SSSFDSFMRH

-270 PKISEVYEEFK
+270 PNIDEVYEEFK
-281 KYFYN
+281 KYFYT
-286 SRRDNEEELK
+286 SQRDNEEELK

-301 AAYFCAM
+301 AAYFCSM

-321 FSDLRELKVDVSY
+321 FSNLRELKVDVSY

-342 DYKMGV
+342 DYKIGI
-348 LSKEDFIKIIRL
+348 LSKNDFIEIIRL

-372 IPTNSLNKTFAT
+372 IPTNSLNKTFAS

-396 SVKAHFIKMTSYRR
+396 SVKAHFNKMTSYRR
-410 FPNDEEFKKEL
+410 FPNDEEFVTEL
-421 ECRDLYNFRSR
+421 TCRDLYNFRSR
-432 SYLLRRLENH
+432 SYWLRRLENH

-462 TNLNHDWRE
+462 NDLNLDWRR

-483 YVHTLGNLTLT
+483 YVHTIGNLTLT
-494 GYNSEY
+494 GYNTEY

-516 ESPLKLNRGLANLD
+516 ESPLKLNRGLANLE
-530 TWKEE
+530 TWNEE
-535 TILQRAEN
+535 TIVQRAEN
-543 LSKEALKVWQ
+543 LAKEALKVWQ

-562 DQYRKKEET
+562 EQYSKKEET

-587 AKNLFERFRK
+587 AKNLFEKLRK
-597 EVLSLDSE
+597 ELLPLDPE

-628 QKNKL
+628 QKDKL
-633 KLYINIKFN
+633 KLYINIKYN

-653 VSQINHWGNGDVEVI
+653 VSQTGHWGNGEVELI
-668 LESEEEIGYVI
+668 LSSEEDIAYVI
-679 GLVRQAIEKQFGT
+679 NLVRQAIEKQYG
-692 LEFSKNGSRH
+692 NGESI

>member
-1 MKATEANLLEF
+1 M
-12 IKKSNQFSI
+12 

-67 ISKPEPLLVIDGQ
+67 ISKQEPLLVIDGQ

-111 NYYLINP
+111 NYYLINS

-215 DLIINFML
+215 DLIRNFML
-223 MILDVDI
+223 MRLEGDI

-372 IPTNSLNKTFAT
+372 
-384 FGKSIIKEKYLE
+384 
-396 SVKAHFIKMTSYRR
+396 
-410 FPNDEEFKKEL
+410 
-421 ECRDLYNFRSR
+421 
-432 SYLLRRLENH
+432 
-442 DRKERVNVSEYTI
+442 
-455 EHILPQN
+455 
-462 TNLNHDWRE
+462 
-471 ALGPDWEKIQQK
+471 
-483 YVHTLGNLTLT
+483 
-494 GYNSEY
+494 
-500 SDKFFT
+500 
-506 DKRDMKGGFR
+506 
-516 ESPLKLNRGLANLD
+516 
-530 TWKEE
+530 
-535 TILQRAEN
+535 
-543 LSKEALKVWQ
+543 
-553 YPQLDQTIL
+553 
-562 DQYRKKEET
+562 
-571 LTEYSIDSY
+571 
-580 EYLKEGK
+580 
-587 AKNLFERFRK
+587 
-597 EVLSLDSE
+597 
-605 ISEEYLKLY
+605 
-614 IAYKLETNVVDVVP
+614 
-628 QKNKL
+628 
-633 KLYINIKFN
+633 
-642 ELNDPKELCRD
+642 
-653 VSQINHWGNGDVEVI
+653 
-668 LESEEEIGYVI
+668 
-679 GLVRQAIEKQFGT
+679 
-692 LEFSKNGSRH
+692 

>member
-33 ECGRLWNDIMT
+33 ECERLWDDIIT
-44 VGSKNIPSHFI
+44 TGSRNVPSHFI

-67 ISKPEPLLVIDGQ
+67 ITKPEPLLIIDGQ

-87 LLLEALARKIG
+87 LLLEALARQIG
-98 DNEVEGFSARKIR
+98 DNEIEGFSAKKIR

-118 LETGDRKYK
+118 LENGDRKYK

-134 RNTYISIIEQREYPK
+134 RNTYISIIEQKEYPK
-149 ESSIRI
+149 GFSVRI
-155 KNIFEYFTSKIDK
+155 KNIFEYFTNKIDK

-215 DLIINFML
+215 DLIRNFML
-223 MILDVDI
+223 MRLDGET
-230 QKRLYEDYWRPM
+230 QKHLYEYYWRPM

-251 DSHFDSFMRH
+251 SSYFDSFMRH

-270 PKISEVYEEFK
+270 PKIDEVYEEFK
-281 KYFYN
+281 NYFYN
-286 SRRDNEEELK
+286 TQRDNEEELK

-308 ALDKEEDKELKEA
+308 ALDKEEDKKLKEA

-342 DYKMGV
+342 DYKIDI
-348 LSKEDFIKIIRL
+348 LSKNDFIEIIKL

-372 IPTNSLNKTFAT
+372 IPTNSLNKTFAS

-396 SVKAHFIKMTSYRR
+396 SIKAHFNKMTSYRR
-410 FPNDEEFKKEL
+410 FPNDEEFVTEL
-421 ECRDLYNFRSR
+421 KYKDLYNFRSR
-432 SYLLRRLENH
+432 SYWLRRMENH

-462 TNLNHDWRE
+462 NNLNHDWRQ

-483 YVHTLGNLTLT
+483 YVHTIGNLTLT

-500 SDKFFT
+500 NDNFFT

-516 ESPLKLNRGLANLD
+516 ESPLKLNRELANLD
-530 TWKEE
+530 TWNEE
-535 TILQRAEN
+535 TILQRAED

-571 LTEYSIDSY
+571 LTEYSLDSY
-580 EYLKEGK
+580 EFLKEGSK
-587 AKNLFERFRK
+587 TRTLFEKLRK
-597 EVLSLDSE
+597 EILYLDSE
-605 ISEEYLKLY
+605 ITQEYLKQY
-614 IAYKLETNVVDVVP
+614 IAYKLETNIVDVVP
-628 QKNKL
+628 QKDKL
-633 KLYINIKFN
+633 KLFINIKYN
-642 ELNDPKELCRD
+642 ELNDPKKLCRD
-653 VSQINHWGNGDVEVI
+653 VSQTGHWGNGDVEVI
-668 LESEEEIGYVI
+668 LESEEEIDYI
-679 GLVRQAIEKQFGT
+679 ISLVRQAIEKQFG
-692 LEFSKNGSRH
+692 NGESI

>member
-98 DNEVEGFSARKIR
+98 DNEIIDGFSERKIR

-118 LETGDRKYK
+118 LETEDRKYK

-134 RNTYISIIEQREYPK
+134 RSTYISIIDQKEYPK
-149 ESSIRI
+149 EFSVRI
-155 KNIFEYFTSKIDK
+155 KDIFEYFKNKIDK
-168 LSENDIQNLCL
+168 LSDNDIKSLCL

-193 DQDNPQLIFESMN
+193 DHDNPQLIFESMN

-215 DLIINFML
+215 DLIRNFML
-223 MILDVDI
+223 MRLEGDI

-242 ELEFGQEAY
+242 EVEFGQEAY
-251 DSHFDSFMRH
+251 SSYFDSFMRH

-270 PKISEVYEEFK
+270 PNINAVYEEFK

-286 SRRDNEEELK
+286 SQRDNEEELK

-342 DYKMGV
+342 DYKMSV
-348 LSKEDFIKIIRL
+348 LSKQDFIEIIRL

-396 SVKAHFIKMTSYRR
+396 SVKAHFNNMTSYRR
-410 FPNDEEFKKEL
+410 FPNDEEFVTEL
-421 ECRDLYNFRSR
+421 KYRDLYNFRRKSR
-432 SYLLRRLENH
+432 SSKYWLRRLENH

-462 TNLNHDWRE
+462 NNLNNDWRQ

-483 YVHTLGNLTLT
+483 YVHTIGNLTLT
-494 GYNSEY
+494 GYNAEY

-516 ESPLKLNRGLANLD
+516 ESPLKLNKGLANLE
-530 TWKEE
+530 TWNEE

-543 LSKEALKVWQ
+543 LAKEALEVWQ

-562 DQYRKKEET
+562 DQYSKKEEP

-587 AKNLFERFRK
+587 AKNLFEKLRK
-597 EVLSLDSE
+597 ELLSLDPE

-628 QKNKL
+628 QKDKL
-633 KLYINIKFN
+633 KLFINIKFN

-653 VSQINHWGNGDVEVI
+653 VSQTGHLGNGDVELI
-668 LESEEEIGYVI
+668 LSSEEDIAYVI
-679 GLVRQAIEKQFGT
+679 NLVEQAIEKQC
-692 LEFSKNGSRH
+692 ENGESI

>member
-21 PIYQRLYSWTEK
+21 PIYQRLFSWTEK
-33 ECGRLWNDIMT
+33 ECERLWNDIIT
-44 VGSKNIPSHFI
+44 TGSKKDIPSHFI
-55 GSIMYIEKGLYQ
+55 GSIMYIESDLFQ
-67 ISKPEPLLVIDGQ
+67 IIHPEPLLVIDGQ
-80 QRLTTIS
+80 QRLTTVS

-98 DNEVEGFSARKIR
+98 DNEIIDGFSERKIR
-111 NYYLINP
+111 NYYLVNS
-118 LETGDRKYK
+118 LEEGDRKYK

-134 RNTYISIIEQREYPK
+134 RSTYISIIDQKEYPK
-149 ESSIRI
+149 ESSVRI
-155 KNIFEYFTSKIDK
+155 KDIFEYFTNKIDE
-168 LSENDIQNLCL
+168 LSENNIQNLCL
-179 GLLKLFIVDISLNR
+179 GLLKLFIVDISLKR

-215 DLIINFML
+215 DLIRNFML
-223 MILDVDI
+223 MRLEGHI

-242 ELEFGQEAY
+242 EVEFGQEAY
-251 DSHFDSFMRH
+251 TSYFDSFMRH

-270 PKISEVYEEFK
+270 PNINAVYEEFK

-286 SRRDNEEELK
+286 SQRDNEEELK

-342 DYKMGV
+342 DYKMNI
-348 LSKEDFIKIIRL
+348 LSKDDFIQIIRL

-372 IPTNSLNKTFAT
+372 IPTNSLNKTFAS
-384 FGKSIIKEKYLE
+384 FGKSIKKEKYLE
-396 SVKAHFIKMTSYRR
+396 SVKTHFNNRTSYRR
-410 FPNDEEFKKEL
+410 FPNDEEFVREL
-421 ECRDLYNFRSR
+421 TCRDVYNFRSR
-432 SYLLRRLENH
+432 SYWLRRLENH

-462 TNLNHDWRE
+462 NNLNLDWRQ
-471 ALGPDWEKIQQK
+471 ALGSDWEKIQQK
-483 YVHTLGNLTLT
+483 YVHTIGNLTLT

-500 SDKFFT
+500 SDRFFT
-506 DKRDMKGGFR
+506 EKKDMKNGFR
-516 ESPLKLNRGLANLD
+516 ESPLKLNRGLANLE
-530 TWKEE
+530 TWNEK
-535 TILQRAEN
+535 TILQLAEN
-543 LSKEALKVWQ
+543 LAKEALKVWQ

-562 DQYRKKEET
+562 EQYRKKEET

-587 AKNLFERFRK
+587 AKNLFEKLRK
-597 EVLSLDSE
+597 EVLSLDPE

-614 IAYKLETNVVDVVP
+614 IAYKLETNIVDVVP
-628 QKNKL
+628 QKDKL
-633 KLYINIKFN
+633 KLYINIKYN

-653 VSQINHWGNGDVEVI
+653 VSQTGHWGNGEVELI
-668 LESEEEIGYVI
+668 LSSEEDIAYVI
-679 GLVRQAIEKQFGT
+679 SLVRQAIEKQYGNEES
-692 LEFSKNGSRH
+692 L

>member
-1 MKATEANLLEF
+1 MEATQANLMKF
-12 IKKSNQFSI
+12 IKKSDQFSI

-33 ECGRLWNDIMT
+33 ECERLWDDIMN
-44 VGSKNIPSHFI
+44 VGSNNVPSHFI
-55 GSIMYIEKGLYQ
+55 GSIMYIKDSSP

-80 QRLTTIS
+80 QRLTTVS

-98 DNEVEGFSARKIR
+98 DNEIEGFSAKKIR
-111 NYYLINP
+111 HYYLINP

-149 ESSIRI
+149 DFSVRI
-155 KNIFEYFTSKIDK
+155 KDIFEYFTNKIDK

-179 GLLKLFIVDISLNR
+179 GLSKLFIVDISLSR
-193 DQDNPQLIFESMN
+193 DKDNPQLIFESMN

-215 DLIINFML
+215 DLIRNFML
-223 MILDVDI
+223 MRLEGDI

-261 YLTMKTGNI
+261 DLTMKTGNI
-270 PKISEVYEEFK
+270 PKIDEVYEEFK
-281 KYFYN
+281 NYFYN
-286 SRRDNEEELK
+286 SQRDNEEELK

-308 ALDKEEDKELKEA
+308 ALDKEEDRELKEA

-334 PLLLELYN
+334 PLLLEIYN
-342 DYKMGV
+342 DYKIDI
-348 LSKEDFIKIIRL
+348 LSKNDFIEIIKL

-372 IPTNSLNKTFAT
+372 IPTNSLNKTFAS
-384 FGKSIIKEKYLE
+384 FGKSIKKEKYLE
-396 SVKAHFIKMTSYRR
+396 SVKAHFNNMTSYRR
-410 FPNDEEFKKEL
+410 FPNDEEFVTEL
-421 ECRDLYNFRSR
+421 KFRDLYNFRSR
-432 SYLLRRLENH
+432 SYWLRRLENH

-462 TNLNHDWRE
+462 NNLNQDWRQ
-471 ALGPDWEKIQQK
+471 ALGPNWEKIQQK

-516 ESPLKLNRGLANLD
+516 ESPLKLNKGLANLD
-530 TWKEE
+530 TWNEE
-535 TILQRAEN
+535 TILQRAES
-543 LSKEALKVWQ
+543 LAKEALKVWQ
-553 YPQLDQTIL
+553 YPNLDQTIL
-562 DQYRKKEET
+562 EQYRKKEET
-571 LTEYSIDSY
+571 LTEYSIESY
-580 EYLKEGK
+580 KYLKESK
-587 AKNLFERFRK
+587 VKNLFEKLRK
-597 EVLSLDSE
+597 EVLSLDPE

-628 QKNKL
+628 QKDKL
-633 KLYINIKFN
+633 KLNINIKYN
-642 ELNDPKELCRD
+642 ELNDPRELCRD
-653 VSQINHWGNGDVEVI
+653 VSQTGHWGNGDVEVF
-668 LESEEEIGYVI
+668 LESEEEIDYVI
-679 GLVRQAIEKQFGT
+679 SLVRQAIEKQFGN
-692 LEFSKNGSRH
+692 EESI

>member
-33 ECGRLWNDIMT
+33 ECERLWNDIIT
-44 VGSKNIPSHFI
+44 TGSKKDIPSHFI

-67 ISKPEPLLVIDGQ
+67 ISKPEPLLIIDGQ
-80 QRLTTIS
+80 QRLTTVS

-98 DNEVEGFSARKIR
+98 DNEIINGFSERKIR
-111 NYYLINP
+111 EYYLINP
-118 LETGDRKYK
+118 LEDGDRKYK

-134 RNTYISIIEQREYPK
+134 RSTYISIIDQKEYPK
-149 ESSIRI
+149 EFSVRI
-155 KNIFEYFTSKIDK
+155 KDIFEYFTNKIDE

-193 DQDNPQLIFESMN
+193 DHDNPQLIFESMN

-215 DLIINFML
+215 DLIRNFML
-223 MILDVDI
+223 MRLEGDI

-242 ELEFGQEAY
+242 EVEFGQEAY
-251 DSHFDSFMRH
+251 SSYFDSFMRR

-270 PKISEVYEEFK
+270 PNINAVYEEFK

-286 SRRDNEEELK
+286 EKIDNETELK

-321 FSDLRELKVDVSY
+321 FSNLRELKVDVSY

-342 DYKMGV
+342 DYKMNI
-348 LSKEDFIKIIRL
+348 LSKDDFIEIIRL
-360 IESYVFRRAVCG
+360 IESYVFRRVVCG
-372 IPTNSLNKTFAT
+372 IPTNSLNKTFAS

-396 SVKAHFIKMTSYRR
+396 SVKAHFNKMTSYRR
-410 FPNDEEFKKEL
+410 FPNDEEFVTEL
-421 ECRDLYNFRSR
+421 TCRDLYNFRSR
-432 SYLLRRLENH
+432 SYWLRRLENH
-442 DRKERVNVSEYTI
+442 ERKERVNVSEYTI

-462 TNLNHDWRE
+462 NDLNLDWRR

-483 YVHTLGNLTLT
+483 YVHTIGNLTLT

-516 ESPLKLNRGLANLD
+516 ESPLKLNRELANLE
-530 TWKEE
+530 TWNEE
-535 TILQRAEN
+535 KILQRAEN
-543 LSKEALKVWQ
+543 LAKEALKVWQ

-562 DQYRKKEET
+562 EQYRKKEET

-580 EYLKEGK
+580 EYLNEGK
-587 AKNLFERFRK
+587 AKDLFEKLRK
-597 EVLSLDSE
+597 ELLSLDPE

-628 QKNKL
+628 QKDKL
-633 KLYINIKFN
+633 KLFINIKYN
-642 ELNDPKELCRD
+642 ELNDPKKLCRG
-653 VSQINHWGNGDVEVI
+653 VSQKNHWENGKVELI
-668 LESEEEIGYVI
+668 LSSEEDIAYVI
-679 GLVRQAIEKQFGT
+679 NLVRQAIEKQYG
-692 LEFSKNGSRH
+692 NGESI

>member
-21 PIYQRLYSWTEK
+21 TIYQRLYSWTEK

-67 ISKPEPLLVIDGQ
+67 ISKQEPLLVIDGQ

-111 NYYLINP
+111 NYYLINS

-215 DLIINFML
+215 DLIRNFML
-223 MILDVDI
+223 MRLEGDI

-530 TWKEE
+530 TWNEE

-633 KLYINIKFN
+633 KLYIYIKFN

-679 GLVRQAIEKQFGT
+679 GLVRQAIEKQFG
-692 LEFSKNGSRH
+692 NGESL